1 MCIIYKYSIVIYIY
15 TTKYVLKPLYLCY
28 NIEFWGL
35 IYGGNMDSRR
45 KKKRLGDMLIEECI
59 ITQDQLEQALKTQ
72 QKQHQRLGVI
82 LVDLGFTDEMTI
94 AKTLTQQLNLDYI
107 QLSGIFIDPLIV
119 GLVNEQI
126 LRKHIV
132 IPFEFSKS
140 DSDTLRVAM
149 ADPMELTAIDD
160 LTFITNYKIE
170 PVIATHGDI
179 SATIDRYYGSA
190 EAKAVAERYSRE
202 KELQEKEDELV
213 TSDSINSSP
222 IVLLVKTT
230 IEQAIR
236 QRASDIHI
244 EPLEKQVRVR
254 YRVDGALYEINKY
267 NKDLLPA
274 IVARIKIISGM
285 DISEK
290 RNPQDGR
297 ISMVVD
303 RQEYDIRVS
312 SLPTV
317 HGEKIVMRI
326 NAKKQLMRSKKEL
339 GLTDSDMR
347 KFDAI
352 LRQPHG
358 IILVTGPTGSGKSTT
373 LYTALSEINTKDVN
387 IITVED
393 PVEATIDGIN
403 QIQVNPKAKL
413 TFASALRSI
422 LRQDP
427 NIIMIGEIR
436 DGETAEI
443 AVRASI
449 TGHLV
454 VSTIHTNSAAS
465 SVTRLLD
472 MGIESYLLADS
483 LIGVISQRLIRKLCN
498 KCKTK
503 RKATIED
510 KKLLEQDPDEALYIY
525 EPKGCPLC
533 NNTGYLGRTGVY
545 EIMTISP
552 AIKLIIS
559 HKGNTAEIHE
569 MAMEE
574 GMNSLKMSAIQY
586 VLDGTTSIIE
596 LNKIIYEE

>member
-1 MCIIYKYSIVIYIY
+1 MK
-15 TTKYVLKPLYLCY
+15 LHQ
-28 NIEFWGL
+28 
-35 IYGGNMDSRR
+35 
-45 KKKRLGDMLIEECI
+45 KKKRLGDMLIEESI
-59 ITQDQLEQALKTQ
+59 ITQDQLEQALKLQ

-82 LVDLGFTDEMTI
+82 LVDLGYTDEKTI
-94 AKTLTQQLNLDYI
+94 AKALTRQLNLEYI

-119 GLVNEQI
+119 GIVNEQI
-126 LRKHIV
+126 LRKHVV

-140 DSDTLRVAM
+140 DSNTLRVAM

-202 KELQEKEDELV
+202 KELQEKDEEQV
-213 TSDSINSSP
+213 TADSINSSP

-244 EPLEKQVRVR
+244 EPLEKQIRVR
-254 YRVDGALYEINKY
+254 YRVDGSLYEINKY
-267 NKDLLPA
+267 DKSLLSA

-290 RNPQDGR
+290 RTPQDGR

-303 RQEYDIRVS
+303 RQEIDIRVS

-317 HGEKIVMRI
+317 NGEKIVMRL
-326 NAKKQLMRSKKEL
+326 NAKKRMMRSKKDL
-339 GLTDSDMR
+339 GLSDMEMAR
-347 KFDAI
+347 FDSI
-352 LRQPHG
+352 LKKPHG
-358 IILVTGPTGSGKSTT
+358 MILVTGPTGSGKSTT

-387 IITVED
+387 IVTVED

-403 QIQVNPKAKL
+403 QIQINPKAKL

-443 AVRASI
+443 AIRASI

-483 LIGVISQRLIRKLCN
+483 LIGVIAQRLIRKLCN
-498 KCKTK
+498 KCKKK
-503 RKATIED
+503 RKATMEEKIMLEVNPEED
-510 KKLLEQDPDEALYIY
+510 LEIY
-525 EPKGCPLC
+525 EPKGCPIC
-533 NNTGYLGRTGVY
+533 NSIGYFGRTGVY
-545 EIMTISP
+545 EIMLITSE
-552 AIKLIIS
+552 IKQIINNHGS
-559 HKGNTAEIHE
+559 TAEVHD
-569 MAMEE
+569 MALKE
-574 GMNSLKMSAIQY
+574 GMVSLRQSAAQY
-586 VLDGTTSIIE
+586 VLQGVTSISE
-596 LNKIIYEE
+596 LNKVIYEE

>member
-1 MCIIYKYSIVIYIY
+1 
-15 TTKYVLKPLYLCY
+15 
-28 NIEFWGL
+28 
-35 IYGGNMDSRR
+35 MDLRR
-45 KKKRLGDMLIEECI
+45 SKKRLGDMLIDKGI
-59 ITQDQLEQALKTQ
+59 ITKEQLEQALNVQ
-72 QKQHQRLGVI
+72 QKQHQRIGVI
-82 LVDLGFTDEMTI
+82 LVDLGFTDEITI
-94 AKTLTQQLNLDYI
+94 AKLLKQQLRLDYI

-119 GLVNEQI
+119 GLVSEQI
-126 LRKHIV
+126 LRKHIL

-140 DSDTLRVAM
+140 DSNTLRVAM
-149 ADPMELTAIDD
+149 ADPLDLNAIDD

-190 EAKAVAERYSRE
+190 EAKAVAERYS
-202 KELQEKEDELV
+202 QEKEKQEKEEELPIE
-213 TSDSINSSP
+213 DSVNSSP

-244 EPLEKQVRVR
+244 EPLEKQIRVR
-254 YRVDGALYEINKY
+254 YRVDGSLYEIIKY
-267 NKDLLPA
+267 KKSLLSA

-290 RNPQDGR
+290 RSPQDGR
-297 ISMVVD
+297 ISMIVD
-303 RQEYDIRVS
+303 RLEYDIRVS

-326 NAKKQLMRSKKEL
+326 NAKKNLMRSKKEL
-339 GLTDSDMR
+339 GLTNIEMK

-352 LRQPHG
+352 LKQPHG

-387 IITVED
+387 IITIED

-465 SVTRLLD
+465 SVTRLMD

-483 LIGVISQRLIRKLCN
+483 VIGVISQRLIRKLCN
-498 KCKTK
+498 NCKIK
-503 RKATIED
+503 REATSAEKEI
-510 KKLLEQDPDEALYIY
+510 LEITSETILYLY
-525 EPKGCPLC
+525 EPTGCPLC
-533 NNTGYLGRTGVY
+533 NEIGYLGRTGVY

-552 AIKLIIS
+552 AIKQIICNR
-559 HKGNTAEIHE
+559 GNATTIHE
-569 MAMEE
+569 KAVEE
-574 GMNSLKMSAIQY
+574 GMTTLKMSAVRY
-586 VLDGTTSIIE
+586 VLEGITSINE
-596 LNKIIYEE
+596 LNKIIYQE

>member
-1 MCIIYKYSIVIYIY
+1 
-15 TTKYVLKPLYLCY
+15 
-28 NIEFWGL
+28 
-35 IYGGNMDSRR
+35 MDFRR
-45 KKKRLGDMLIEECI
+45 KKKRLGDMLIDEGI
-59 ITQDQLEQALKTQ
+59 ITREQLEQALDIQK
-72 QKQHQRLGVI
+72 KQHQRLGVI
-82 LVDLGFTDEMTI
+82 LVDLGFTDEVTI
-94 AKTLTQQLNLDYI
+94 AKLLQQQLDLDYI

-132 IPFEFSKS
+132 IPFEFSKN
-140 DSDTLRVAM
+140 DSKTLRVAM
-149 ADPMELTAIDD
+149 ADPLELNAIDD
-160 LTFITNYKIE
+160 LTYITNYKIE
-170 PVIATHGDI
+170 AVIATPRDI

-190 EAKAVAERYSRE
+190 EAKAVADRYSKE
-202 KELQEKEDELV
+202 KEQQEKEEEELYS
-213 TSDSINSSP
+213 SDSINSSP
-222 IVLLVKTT
+222 MVLLVKTT

-244 EPLEKQVRVR
+244 EPLEKQIRVR
-254 YRVDGALYEINKY
+254 YRVDGTLYEINKY
-267 NKDLLPA
+267 KKDLLSA

-290 RNPQDGR
+290 RIPQDGR
-297 ISMVVD
+297 ISMLVD
-303 RQEYDIRVS
+303 RLEYDIRVS

-326 NAKKQLMRSKKEL
+326 NTKKNLMKSKKDL
-339 GLTDSDMR
+339 GLSHDDMI
-347 KFDAI
+347 KFDTI
-352 LRQPHG
+352 LKKPHG
-358 IILVTGPTGSGKSTT
+358 IILVSGPTGSGKSTT

-387 IITVED
+387 IVTIED

-403 QIQVNPKAKL
+403 QIQVNTKAKL
-413 TFASALRSI
+413 SFASALRSI

-465 SVTRLLD
+465 SVTRLMD

-483 LIGVISQRLIRKLCN
+483 LVGVIAQRLIRRLCN
-498 KCKTK
+498 NCK
-503 RKATIED
+503 KAREASDTE
-510 KKLLEQDPDEALYIY
+510 KKLLGVGTNEDLNIY
-525 EPKGCPLC
+525 ESVGCLQC

-545 EIMTISP
+545 EIM
-552 AIKLIIS
+552 AITPDIKQII
-559 HKGNTAEIHE
+559 GNSGSSVAIQETALR
-569 MAMEE
+569 E
-574 GMNSLKMSAIQY
+574 GMSSLKMSAVRY
-586 VLDGTTSIIE
+586 VIDGLTSMSE

>member
-1 MCIIYKYSIVIYIY
+1 
-15 TTKYVLKPLYLCY
+15 
-28 NIEFWGL
+28 
-35 IYGGNMDSRR
+35 
-45 KKKRLGDMLIEECI
+45 MLIEEGI
-59 ITQDQLEQALKTQ
+59 ITPEQLDQALSLQ
-72 QKQHQRLGVI
+72 LKQHQRLGVI
-82 LVDLGFTDEMTI
+82 LVDLGYTDDITI
-94 AKTLTQQLNLDYI
+94 AKALQRQLNLEYV
-107 QLSGIFIDPLIV
+107 QLSDIFIDPLIA

-126 LRKHIV
+126 LRKHV
-132 IPFEFSKS
+132 LIPFEFSKL
-140 DSDTLRVAM
+140 DRNTLRVAM
-149 ADPMELTAIDD
+149 ADPMDLTAFDD
-160 LTFITNYKIE
+160 LTFLTNYKIE

-202 KELQEKEDELV
+202 RELEEKDDE
-213 TSDSINSSP
+213 TAATDSINSSP

-244 EPLEKQVRVR
+244 EPFEKQIRVR
-254 YRVDGALYEINKY
+254 YRVDGALYEINNY
-267 NKDLLPA
+267 SKDLLSA

-290 RNPQDGR
+290 RTPQDGR
-297 ISMVVD
+297 ISLLVD
-303 RQEYDIRVS
+303 RQEVDIRVS

-326 NAKKQLMRSKKEL
+326 NAKRNIMRSKKEL
-339 GLTDSDMR
+339 GLSDEEMLMFDS
-347 KFDAI
+347 I
-352 LRQPHG
+352 LKHPHG

-373 LYTALSEINTKDVN
+373 LYTALSELNTKDVN
-387 IITVED
+387 IVTVED

-403 QIQVNPKAKL
+403 QIQVNPRAKL

-454 VSTIHTNSAAS
+454 VSTIHTNDAAS
-465 SVTRLLD
+465 SVTRLMD

-483 LIGVISQRLIRKLCN
+483 LVGVIAQRLIRKLCN

-503 RKATIED
+503 RRATIEEIR
-510 KKLLEQDPDEALYIY
+510 LLEQDPDQALYIY

-552 AIKLIIS
+552 AIKQIIS
-559 HKGNTAEIHE
+559 HKGNTAEVHN
-569 MAMEE
+569 MAMKE
-574 GMNSLKMSAIQY
+574 GMNSLKMSAIKY
-586 VLDGTTSIIE
+586 VIDGTTSIVE

>member
-1 MCIIYKYSIVIYIY
+1 
-15 TTKYVLKPLYLCY
+15 
-28 NIEFWGL
+28 
-35 IYGGNMDSRR
+35 MDFRR
-45 KKKRLGDMLIEECI
+45 MKKRLGDMLIEESI
-59 ITQDQLEQALKTQ
+59 ISQEQLEQALILQ

-82 LVDLGFTDEMTI
+82 LVDLGFTDEVTI
-94 AKTLTQQLNLDYI
+94 AKLLHQQLNLDYV

-132 IPFEFSKS
+132 IPFEFSKN
-140 DSDTLRVAM
+140 DSNTLRVAM
-149 ADPMELTAIDD
+149 ADPLELNAIDD
-160 LTFITNYKIE
+160 LTFITNYNIE
-170 PVIATHGDI
+170 AVIATPRDI

-190 EAKAVAERYSRE
+190 EAKAVADRYSKE
-202 KELQEKEDELV
+202 KEKQEKEDEEQPS
-213 TSDSINSSP
+213 SDSINSSP
-222 IVLLVKTT
+222 IVLLVRST

-244 EPLEKQVRVR
+244 EPLDKQVRVR
-254 YRVDGALYEINKY
+254 YRVDGTLYEIITYK
-267 NKDLLPA
+267 KDLLPA

-290 RNPQDGR
+290 RIPQDGR
-297 ISMVVD
+297 ISMIVD
-303 RQEYDIRVS
+303 RLEYDIRVS

-326 NAKKQLMRSKKEL
+326 NTKKNLMKSKRDL
-339 GLTDSDMR
+339 GLSHDDMV
-347 KFDAI
+347 KFDTI
-352 LRQPHG
+352 LKKPHG
-358 IILVTGPTGSGKSTT
+358 IILVSGPTGSGKSTT
-373 LYTALSEINTKDVN
+373 LYTALSEINTMDVN
-387 IITVED
+387 IVTVED

-403 QIQVNPKAKL
+403 QIQVNAKAKL

-436 DGETAEI
+436 DSETAEI

-465 SVTRLLD
+465 SVTRLMD

-483 LIGVISQRLIRKLCN
+483 LVGVIAQRLIRRLCN
-498 KCKTK
+498 KCKRAHEASAEEK
-503 RKATIED
+503 Q
-510 KKLLEQDPDEALYIY
+510 LLGLAAEENLKIY
-525 EPKGCPLC
+525 EPVGCPQC

-545 EIMTISP
+545 EILTISP
-552 AIKLIIS
+552 DIKQIIANNGSSIAIQE
-559 HKGNTAEIHE
+559 TAIR
-569 MAMEE
+569 E
-574 GMNSLKMSAIQY
+574 GMSTLKMSAIGF
-586 VLDGTTSIIE
+586 VIEGVTSMTE

>member
-1 MCIIYKYSIVIYIY
+1 
-15 TTKYVLKPLYLCY
+15 
-28 NIEFWGL
+28 
-35 IYGGNMDSRR
+35 MDSRR

>member
-1 MCIIYKYSIVIYIY
+1 
-15 TTKYVLKPLYLCY
+15 
-28 NIEFWGL
+28 
-35 IYGGNMDSRR
+35 MDFRR
-45 KKKRLGDMLIEECI
+45 KKKRLGDMLIDEGVISSE
-59 ITQDQLEQALKTQ
+59 QLEQALAVQ
-72 QKQHQRLGVI
+72 LKQHQRLGVI
-82 LVDLGFTDEMTI
+82 LVDLGFTDEITI
-94 AKTLTQQLNLDYI
+94 AKLLQQQLNLDYI
-107 QLSGIFIDPLIV
+107 QLSGIYIDPMIV

-132 IPFEFSKS
+132 IPFEFSEN
-140 DSDTLRVAM
+140 DSNTLRVAM
-149 ADPMELTAIDD
+149 ADPLELNAIDD
-160 LTFITNYKIE
+160 LTFITNYNIE
-170 PVIATHGDI
+170 AVIATPRDI

-190 EAKAVAERYSRE
+190 EAKAVADRYSKE
-202 KELQEKEDELV
+202 KEKQEKEDEEQPS
-213 TSDSINSSP
+213 SDSINSSP
-222 IVLLVKTT
+222 IVLLVRST

-244 EPLEKQVRVR
+244 EPLDKQVRVR
-254 YRVDGALYEINKY
+254 YRVDGTLYEIITYK
-267 NKDLLPA
+267 KDLLPA

-290 RNPQDGR
+290 RIPQDGR
-297 ISMVVD
+297 ISMIVD
-303 RQEYDIRVS
+303 RLEYDIRVS

-326 NAKKQLMRSKKEL
+326 NTKKNLMKSKRDL
-339 GLTDSDMR
+339 GLSHDDMV
-347 KFDAI
+347 KFDTI
-352 LRQPHG
+352 LKKPHG
-358 IILVTGPTGSGKSTT
+358 IILVSGPTGSGKSTT
-373 LYTALSEINTKDVN
+373 LYTALSEINTMDVN
-387 IITVED
+387 IVTVED

-403 QIQVNPKAKL
+403 QIQVNAKAKL

-465 SVTRLLD
+465 SVTRLMD

-483 LIGVISQRLIRKLCN
+483 LVGVIAQRLIRRLCN
-498 KCKTK
+498 KCKREHEASVEEK
-503 RKATIED
+503 QLLGVATD
-510 KKLLEQDPDEALYIY
+510 KDLNIY
-525 EPKGCPLC
+525 EPVGCPQC

-545 EIMTISP
+545 EILTITPDVKHIIANGGNSV
-552 AIKLIIS
+552 AIQE
-559 HKGNTAEIHE
+559 TAIR
-569 MAMEE
+569 E
-574 GMNSLKMSAIQY
+574 GMSTLKTSAIGF
-586 VLDGTTSIIE
+586 VIEGVTSMTE

>member
-1 MCIIYKYSIVIYIY
+1 MN
-15 TTKYVLKPLYLCY
+15 LHR
-28 NIEFWGL
+28 
-35 IYGGNMDSRR
+35 M
-45 KKKRLGDMLIEECI
+45 KKRLGDMLIEESI
-59 ITQDQLEQALKTQ
+59 ITEDQLEQALKIQ

-82 LVDLGFTDEMTI
+82 LVDLGYTDEKTI
-94 AKTLTQQLNLDYI
+94 AKALTRQLDLEYI

-126 LRKHIV
+126 LRKHVV

-140 DSDTLRVAM
+140 DSNTLRVAM

-202 KELQEKEDELV
+202 KELQEKDDELV
-213 TSDSINSSP
+213 TADSINSSP

-244 EPLEKQVRVR
+244 EPLEKQIRVR
-254 YRVDGALYEINKY
+254 YRVDGSLYEINKY
-267 NKDLLPA
+267 EKSLLSA

-290 RNPQDGR
+290 RTPQDGR

-303 RQEYDIRVS
+303 RQEIDIRVS

-317 HGEKIVMRI
+317 NGEKIVMRL
-326 NAKKQLMRSKKEL
+326 NAKKRMMRSKKEL
-339 GLTDSDMR
+339 GLSDMDMIR
-347 KFDAI
+347 FDSI
-352 LRQPHG
+352 LKKPHG
-358 IILVTGPTGSGKSTT
+358 MILVTGPTGSGKSTT

-387 IITVED
+387 IVTVED

-443 AVRASI
+443 AIRASI

-483 LIGVISQRLIRKLCN
+483 LIGVIAQRLIRKLCN
-498 KCKTK
+498 KCKKK
-503 RKATIED
+503 RKATMEEKVMLEINPEED
-510 KKLLEQDPDEALYIY
+510 LDIY
-525 EPKGCPLC
+525 EPKGCPMC
-533 NNTGYLGRTGVY
+533 NNTGYIGRTGVY
-545 EIMTISP
+545 EIMVITSE
-552 AIKLIIS
+552 IKHIIS
-559 HKGNTAEIHE
+559 NQGSTAEVHD
-569 MAMEE
+569 MALKE
-574 GMNSLKMSAIQY
+574 GMVSLRESATEY
-586 VLDGTTSIIE
+586 VLKGITSISE

>member
-1 MCIIYKYSIVIYIY
+1 MN
-15 TTKYVLKPLYLCY
+15 LHR
-28 NIEFWGL
+28 
-35 IYGGNMDSRR
+35 M
-45 KKKRLGDMLIEECI
+45 KKRLGDMLIEESI
-59 ITQDQLEQALKTQ
+59 ITEDQLEQALKIQ

-82 LVDLGFTDEMTI
+82 LVDLGYTDEKTI
-94 AKTLTQQLNLDYI
+94 AKALTRQLDLEYI
-107 QLSGIFIDPLIV
+107 QLSGKFIDPLIV

-126 LRKHIV
+126 LRKHVV

-140 DSDTLRVAM
+140 DSNTLRVAM

-202 KELQEKEDELV
+202 KELQEKDDELV
-213 TSDSINSSP
+213 TADSINSSP

-244 EPLEKQVRVR
+244 EPLEKQIRVR
-254 YRVDGALYEINKY
+254 YRVDGSLYEINKY
-267 NKDLLPA
+267 EKSLLSA

-290 RNPQDGR
+290 RTPQDGR

-303 RQEYDIRVS
+303 RQEIDIRVS

-317 HGEKIVMRI
+317 NGEKIVMRL
-326 NAKKQLMRSKKEL
+326 NAKKRMMRSKKDL
-339 GLTDSDMR
+339 GLSDMEMAR
-347 KFDAI
+347 FDSI
-352 LRQPHG
+352 LKKPHG
-358 IILVTGPTGSGKSTT
+358 MILVTGPTGSGKSTT

-387 IITVED
+387 IVTVED

-443 AVRASI
+443 AIRASI

-483 LIGVISQRLIRKLCN
+483 LIGVIAQRLIRKLCN
-498 KCKTK
+498 KCKKK
-503 RKATIED
+503 RKATMEEKVMLEINPEED
-510 KKLLEQDPDEALYIY
+510 LDIY
-525 EPKGCPLC
+525 EPKGCPMC
-533 NNTGYLGRTGVY
+533 NNTGYIGRTGVY
-545 EIMTISP
+545 EIMLITSE
-552 AIKLIIS
+552 IKQIINNHGS
-559 HKGNTAEIHE
+559 TAEVHD
-569 MAMEE
+569 MALKE
-574 GMNSLKMSAIQY
+574 GMVSLRQSAAQY
-586 VLDGTTSIIE
+586 VLQGVTSISE
-596 LNKIIYEE
+596 LNKVIYEE

>member
-1 MCIIYKYSIVIYIY
+1 MN
-15 TTKYVLKPLYLCY
+15 LHR
-28 NIEFWGL
+28 
-35 IYGGNMDSRR
+35 M
-45 KKKRLGDMLIEECI
+45 KKRLGDMLIEESI
-59 ITQDQLEQALKTQ
+59 ITEDQLEQALKIQ

-82 LVDLGFTDEMTI
+82 LVDLGYTDEKTI
-94 AKTLTQQLNLDYI
+94 AKALTRQLDLEYI
-107 QLSGIFIDPLIV
+107 QLSGKFIDPLIV

-126 LRKHIV
+126 LRKHVV

-140 DSDTLRVAM
+140 DSNTLRVAM

-202 KELQEKEDELV
+202 KELQEKDDELV
-213 TSDSINSSP
+213 TADSINSSP

-244 EPLEKQVRVR
+244 EPLEKQIRVR
-254 YRVDGALYEINKY
+254 YRVDGSLYEINKY
-267 NKDLLPA
+267 EKSLLSA

-290 RNPQDGR
+290 RTPQDGR

-303 RQEYDIRVS
+303 RQEIDIRVS

-317 HGEKIVMRI
+317 NGEKIVMRL
-326 NAKKQLMRSKKEL
+326 NAKKRMMRSKKDL
-339 GLTDSDMR
+339 GLSDMEMAR
-347 KFDAI
+347 FDSI
-352 LRQPHG
+352 LKKPHG
-358 IILVTGPTGSGKSTT
+358 MILVTGPTGSGKSTT

-387 IITVED
+387 IVTVED

-403 QIQVNPKAKL
+403 QIQINPKAKL

-443 AVRASI
+443 AIRASI

-483 LIGVISQRLIRKLCN
+483 LIGVIAQRLIRKLCN
-498 KCKTK
+498 KCKKK
-503 RKATIED
+503 RKATMEEKVMLEINPEED
-510 KKLLEQDPDEALYIY
+510 LDIY
-525 EPKGCPLC
+525 EPKGCPMC
-533 NNTGYLGRTGVY
+533 NNTGYIGRTGVY
-545 EIMTISP
+545 EIMLITSE
-552 AIKLIIS
+552 IKHIIS
-559 HKGNTAEIHE
+559 NQGSTAEVHD
-569 MAMEE
+569 MALKE
-574 GMNSLKMSAIQY
+574 GMVSLRESATEY
-586 VLDGTTSIIE
+586 VLKGITSISE

>member
-1 MCIIYKYSIVIYIY
+1 
-15 TTKYVLKPLYLCY
+15 
-28 NIEFWGL
+28 
-35 IYGGNMDSRR
+35 MDFRR
-45 KKKRLGDMLIEECI
+45 KKKRLGDMLIEEGVI
-59 ITQDQLEQALKTQ
+59 SREQLEQALSIQ

-82 LVDLGFTDEMTI
+82 LVDLGFTDEVTI
-94 AKTLTQQLNLDYI
+94 AKLLQQQLNLDYI

-119 GLVNEQI
+119 GLVNEQL

-132 IPFEFSKS
+132 IPFEFSKN
-140 DSDTLRVAM
+140 DRKTLRVAM
-149 ADPMELTAIDD
+149 ADPLDLNAIDD
-160 LTFITNYKIE
+160 LTYITNYKIE
-170 PVIATHGDI
+170 AVIATPRDI
-179 SATIDRYYGSA
+179 AATIDRYYGSA
-190 EAKAVAERYSRE
+190 EAKAVADRYSKE
-202 KELQEKEDELV
+202 KEQQEKEDEEQLS
-213 TSDSINSSP
+213 SDSVNSSP

-244 EPLEKQVRVR
+244 EPFEKQVRVR
-254 YRVDGALYEINKY
+254 YRVDGSLYEIMMY

-290 RNPQDGR
+290 RTPQDGR
-297 ISMVVD
+297 ITMVVD
-303 RQEYDIRVS
+303 RLEYDIRVS

-326 NAKKQLMRSKKEL
+326 NTKKNLMKSKKDL
-339 GLTDSDMR
+339 GLSKEDMI
-347 KFDAI
+347 KFDSI
-352 LRQPHG
+352 LKKPHG
-358 IILVTGPTGSGKSTT
+358 IILVSGPTGSGKSTT

-387 IITVED
+387 IVTIED

-472 MGIESYLLADS
+472 MGIEAYLLADS
-483 LIGVISQRLIRKLCN
+483 LVGVIAQRLIRRLCN
-498 KCKTK
+498 KCKK
-503 RKATIED
+503 AHKATESE
-510 KKLLEQDPDEALYIY
+510 KKLLGVDADKDLDIY
-525 EPKGCPLC
+525 EPVGCPLC

-545 EIMTISP
+545 EVM
-552 AIKLIIS
+552 AITPEIKQIIS
-559 HKGNTAEIHE
+559 NNGSSFEIQE
-569 MAMEE
+569 AAVKE
-574 GMNSLKMSAIQY
+574 GMNTLKMSAVRY
-586 VLDGTTSIIE
+586 VLEGVTSITE